1 MLKPFGFNHSAK
13 HFESPGWMVLYQH
26 ICLALARWRWRL
38 FFIFSQLVLDWND
51 AVHLEK
57 QSSNEHV
64 LPQVALSAAWSWAC
78 RSLQSGSRCDLH
90 VTLLSDLTTRCDAL
104 KDMFSHHALD
114 SVNYTT
120 PPRCNLCTTLLVL
133 LQRLFWCNWSFSLYG
148 QDIWIWF
155 GHSKKQITSG
165 ISVVFFN
172 WGNIVK
178 SLSLHS
184 SWIAEIS
191 ILKSCTSILTWGG

>member
-1 MLKPFGFNHSAK
+1 MKTA
-13 HFESPGWMVLYQH
+13 
-26 ICLALARWRWRL
+26 
-38 FFIFSQLVLDWND
+38 FFFKFFSIFSQLVLDWND
-51 AVHLEK
+51 AAHLEK

-78 RSLQSGSRCDLH
+78 RSVQSGPRCDLH

-104 KDMFSHHALD
+104 KDMFWHHALD

-120 PPRCNLCTTLLVL
+120 PPLCNLCTTLLVL
-133 LQRLFWCNWSFSLYG
+133 LQRLFWCNWSLSLYG

-155 GHSKKQITSG
+155 GHRKKQMASG
-165 ISVVFFN
+165 VSVGFFN

-191 ILKSCTSILTWGG
+191 ILKSCTSILTWGD